1 MKSFI
6 ANKEEVTRE
15 WFVVD
20 AADKPTGRLAV
31 YIADILRGRDKPTYT
46 PHVDT
51 GAFVVVV
58 NAEKVKFTGKKEENK
73 IYQDYSGYPS
83 GLKQRSAA
91 MIRAKHPKRIIT
103 QAVEGMLP
111 KNRLSRQTMTRLK
124 VYVGPD
130 HPHAAQN
137 VKTLEFNG

>member
-1 MKSFI
+1 MKTFV

-20 AADKPTGRLAV
+20 AAGKSVGRLAV
-31 YIADILRGRDKPTYT
+31 FIADILRGRNKPIYT

-51 GAFVVVV
+51 GDFVVVI
-58 NAEKVKFTGKKEENK
+58 NAEKIKFTGNKEEGK

-83 GLKQRSAA
+83 GRTERNAA
-91 MIRAKHPKRIIT
+91 TIRKIHPERIIM

-111 KNRLSRQTMTRLK
+111 KNRLSRQTIKRLK
-124 VYVGPD
+124 VYVGAE
-130 HPHAAQN
+130 HPHVAQK
-137 VKTLEFNG
+137 VQTLEFNG

>member
-1 MKSFI
+1 M
-6 ANKEEVTRE
+6 
-15 WFVVD
+15 VD
-20 AADKPTGRLAV
+20 AADKSTGRLAV
-31 YIADILRGRDKPTYT
+31 FIANILRGRNKPTYT

-58 NAEKVKFTGKKEENK
+58 NAEKIKLTGKKEEGK

-83 GLKQRSAA
+83 GLKERNAA
-91 MIRAKHPKRIIT
+91 TIRAKHPERIIT

-111 KNRLSRQTMTRLK
+111 KNRLSRQAMTRLK

-130 HPHAAQN
+130 HPHAAQQ
-137 VKTLEFNG
+137 VQTLEFNG